1 MKRTVLRRVRIVRAA
16 EALYRVLLRAYPR
29 AFRERFAEEM
39 ALVFRD
45 ATRMA
50 LEGGGLRRLVTLW
63 FRFLSDLLVSVARER
78 LASRRAETAGHWH
91 ARRIPSDVRPRR
103 GDPMIAVFLQDVRHA
118 LRALL
123 RRPGFSLAA
132 ALTLALG
139 IGANVAIFAV
149 VNAVLIRPLPY
160 PNSEQL
166 VVLRHHAPG
175 LNLPELEN
183 SPGTI
188 RLYRNHARSFSSLA
202 VVSRRD
208 RNLLGGDRPARV
220 QVVEVSPE
228 LFDVLRVQPAQ
239 GRRFLPGDAEPGAP
253 RVAVLTHAAWSSRF
267 GRAPDIVG
275 RVVEFDGEPT
285 EIVGV
290 MPEGFAYPD
299 AETVALLPMWVDPNG
314 PFGVF
319 GLSVVA
325 RLAPG
330 VTLDAAGR
338 EVAQLQVRMPEV
350 NGEIAADFL
359 ERAGWSSSVKGLK
372 DVEVGDIATALWVV
386 LATVG
391 FLLLVACASVANLF
405 LVRAEA
411 RRKELAVRTALGA
424 SRTRLAAIFL
434 SESLL
439 LGLAGGILGVVLA
452 VVGVRALV
460 AAGPAELP
468 RLHEV
473 GVDATVLLFALGL
486 SVLAGLGFGA
496 LPLPRFLARPMSTGL
511 REGRGETG
519 SRDRQR
525 VRQGLIAAQIA
536 LSLMLLA
543 GSGLLLRSFQQLRAV
558 DPGFRPEGVL
568 TVGVS
573 RGERESR
580 NDPAGFYRR
589 VLNEVRGLPGVEAAG
604 VTNAL
609 PISPRG
615 VNGSSFDI
623 EGRPR
628 AEDAL
633 PPVAMFAVAGPGYLE
648 TMGIRL
654 LEGRLPEERDHEGET
669 PRYVWV
675 SRSFARDF
683 MEGRAL
689 GERVRF
695 GADTT
700 WLEIAGVVEDVR
712 LFGLDEEIRPMA
724 YLTLN
729 TDAINVDLSGGH
741 LVVRTAGDPMALAPS
756 VAAAV
761 RRVAPEVPITTARTM
776 EQIIAESMAETSFTM
791 IVLIVAGVVSL
802 LLGVIGLYGV
812 IGYVVT
818 QRTREIGVRIAL
830 GAAPAEVRGMVL
842 RQGIALSLVG
852 VGIGLAGALA
862 LSRLLES
869 LLFGVS
875 SRDPLTLAAVTVLL
889 LAASMMAVYLP
900 ARRASAVS
908 PMSALRAE

>member
-1 MKRTVLRRVRIVRAA
+1 MKRTVMPGARVARGA
-16 EALYRVLLRAYPR
+16 EALYRALLRAYPR
-29 AFRERFAEEM
+29 AFRERFADEM

-45 ATRMA
+45 ATRAA
-50 LEGGGLRRLVTLW
+50 LEAGGLRRLIALW
-63 FRFLSDLLVSVARER
+63 LRFLFDLLVSVARER
-78 LASRRAETAGHWH
+78 LAAHTRWH
-91 ARRIPSDVRPRR
+91 ARRIPSDPRPRR
-103 GDPMIAVFLQDVRHA
+103 GDPMVAVLLQDVRHA
-118 LRALL
+118 LRSLL
-123 RRPGFSLAA
+123 HRPGFSLAA

-149 VNAVLIRPLPY
+149 VSAVLIRPLPY
-160 PNSEQL
+160 PESERL

-188 RLYRNHARSFSSLA
+188 RLYRTLARSFSSLA
-202 VVSRRD
+202 VVSGRE
-208 RNLLGGDRPARV
+208 RNLTGGDRPARV
-220 QVVEVSPE
+220 RVLEASPE
-228 LFDVLRVQPAQ
+228 LFDVLRVQPAL
-239 GRRFLPGDAEPGAP
+239 GRRFLPDDAQPGAP
-253 RVAVLTHAAWSSRF
+253 RVAVLTHAGWSAWF
-267 GRAPDIVG
+267 GRAPDIIG
-275 RVVEFDGEPT
+275 RVVHFDGEPT

-290 MPEGFAYPD
+290 MPEGFAYPN

-314 PFGVF
+314 PFGTF
-319 GLSVVA
+319 GLTVLA

-330 VTLDAAGR
+330 VTLEAAAR
-338 EVAQLQVRMPEV
+338 EVAQLQARIPEV
-350 NGEIAADFL
+350 DGEITAGFL
-359 ERAGWSSSVKGLK
+359 ERAGWNASVTELK
-372 DVEVGDIATALWVV
+372 EVEVGDVATTLWVV

-411 RRKELAVRTALGA
+411 RRKELAVRSALGA
-424 SRTRLAAIFL
+424 TRARLAAGFL
-434 SESLL
+434 SESVL
-439 LGLAGGILGVVLA
+439 LGLTGGALGVVLA

-460 AAGPAELP
+460 AAGPAQLP

-496 LPLPRFLARPMSTGL
+496 LPLPRYLTRPLAPEL

-536 LSLMLLA
+536 LSLMLLT
-543 GSGLLLRSFQQLRAV
+543 GSGLLLRSFQRLRAV

-568 TVGVS
+568 TIGIS
-573 RGERESR
+573 RGEREGR
-580 NDPAGFYRR
+580 IDPTGFYRR
-589 VLNEVRGLPGVEAAG
+589 VLDEVRALPGVEAAS
-604 VTNAL
+604 VTNSL
-609 PISPRG
+609 PIEPRG

-633 PPVAMFAVAGPGYLE
+633 PPVAMYAVAGPGYFE

-654 LEGRLPEERDHEGET
+654 VEGRLPEERDHEGET

-675 SRSFARDF
+675 SRSFVQNF

-695 GADTT
+695 GSDTT

-712 LFGLDEEIRPMA
+712 QFGLDEEVRPMA

-729 TDAINVDLSGGH
+729 TDAINVDLSVGN
-741 LVVRTAGDPMALAPS
+741 LVVRTSGDPVALAPS
-756 VAAAV
+756 VAATV
-761 RRVAPEVPITTARTM
+761 RRVAPEVPLTTARTM

-818 QRTREIGVRIAL
+818 QRTREIGLRIAL
-830 GAAPAEVRGMVL
+830 GAAPGEVRGMVL
-842 RQGIALSLVG
+842 RQGVALSLVG

-875 SRDPLTLAAVTVLL
+875 SRDPLTLAAVTALL
-889 LAASMMAVYLP
+889 LAASTLAVYLP

-908 PMSALRAE
+908 PMTALRAE